1 MSCDSVATHK
11 AWASALGGVSFPLV
25 SDFHPKGAATEAYG
39 MMDPKLGAPFRAV
52 FVIDKSGI
60 VRWKKLYERPRL
72 PDVKDIL
79 AEIVKI
85 S

>member
-1 MSCDSVATHK
+1 MATHK
-11 AWASALGGVSFPLV
+11 AWATALGGVSFPLV
-25 SDFHPKGAATEAYG
+25 SDFHPKGKVTESYG

-52 FVIDKSGI
+52 FVIDKSGV
-60 VRWKKLYERPRL
+60 VRWKRLYERPSL

-79 AEIVKI
+79 AEVSKV

>member
-1 MSCDSVATHK
+1 MATHK
-11 AWASALGGVSFPLV
+11 AWGTALGGVSFPLV
-25 SDFHPKGAATEAYG
+25 SDFHPKGKVTETYG

-60 VRWKKLYERPRL
+60 VRWKKLYERPSL

-79 AEIVKI
+79 AEVSKV

>member
-1 MSCDSVATHK
+1 MATHK
-11 AWASALGGVSFPLV
+11 AWATAIGGVSFPLV
-25 SDFHPKGAATEAYG
+25 SDFHPKGKVTETYG

-52 FVIDKSGI
+52 FVMDKSGI
-60 VRWKKLYERPRL
+60 VRWKKLYERPSL

-79 AEIVKI
+79 AEVSKV